1 MVLVGDLTLCE
12 CVRFEVKWR
21 REREGGREGG
31 RMGYWTVKRDVFIVW
46 IETKTLDD
54 A

>member
-1 MVLVGDLTLCE
+1 MVLVGGLTLCE

-21 REREGGREGG
+21 REGERERG
-31 RMGYWTVKRDVFIVW
+31 RMGYWTVYRDMFIVW
-46 IETKTLDD
+46 IETKTLGD